1 MEEVVKLV
9 FYHDWPPYPPRRYRP
24 HPHVQQPPHFQK
36 GFQSQGHHPSSD
48 YMNKTSFLNQ
58 LQKEDGSFDYEKIL
72 NHGGQIVE
80 IVNQARPLVKQ
91 MGPLL
96 DLFKKN

>member
-1 MEEVVKLV
+1 MIEEVVKLV
-9 FYHDWPPYPPRRYRP
+9 FYHDWPPYPPQHYRS
-24 HPHVQQPPHFQK
+24 HPHMQQPPHFHK
-36 GFQSQGHHPSSD
+36 GFQDYGHPQSG
-48 YMNKTSFLNQ
+48 YMNKASFLNQ
-58 LQKEDGSFDYEKIL
+58 LQKEDGSFDFEKIL

-91 MGPLL
+91 MGPLI